1 LSSNLTVG
9 RTECQKARERISLD
23 LDGELSLHESG
34 LLERHL
40 SHCAECALFAGDVQR
55 HTGLLRAAPWEEP
68 PPFAL
73 PRRAS
78 ARRFSVRVGATVAST
93 AAAALVAVSVLSYG
107 KPTDGHRVAALD
119 FVPSGVVVAR
129 ATNGLNGLRHPTAVQ
144 TPERPNLGLQD
155 ASQHGLVDN

>member
-1 LSSNLTVG
+1 MG

-40 SHCAECALFAGDVQR
+40 SHCAECALFAGDVRR
-55 HTGLLRAAPWEEP
+55 HTGLLRAAPLEQP
-68 PPFAL
+68 APFAL

-78 ARRFSVRVGATVAST
+78 ARRFSVRAGATVAST

-107 KPTDGHRVAALD
+107 RPSDGRRAAALD

-129 ATNGLNGLRHPTAVQ
+129 ATHGLNGLRHPTAVQ

-155 ASQHGLVDN
+155 ASQHGLVDG

>member
-1 LSSNLTVG
+1 MG

-40 SHCAECALFAGDVQR
+40 SHCAECALFAVDVRR
-55 HTGLLRAAPWEEP
+55 HTGLLRAAPLEQP

-107 KPTDGHRVAALD
+107 RPSDARRVAALD

-129 ATNGLNGLRHPTAVQ
+129 ATHGLNGLRHPTAVQ

-155 ASQHGLVDN
+155 VSQHGLVDN

>member
-1 LSSNLTVG
+1 MG

-40 SHCAECALFAGDVQR
+40 SYCAECALFAGDVR
-55 HTGLLRAAPWEEP
+55 HHTGLLRAAPLEEP

-78 ARRFSVRVGATVAST
+78 ARRFPVRVGATVAST

-107 KPTDGHRVAALD
+107 KPADGHRVAALD

-155 ASQHGLVDN
+155 ASHHGLVDN